1 MRTRRGN
8 YPSPTDGIIFSIKP
22 YSHKRQRQ
30 GSFDAAE
37 RPCKF
42 SRVAGSSKKST
53 APCAFDFVPDDLLV
67 DIAMALVSTASSP
80 ADLFNMMLIC
90 RRFCAAAT
98 HPQVLARVSPQ
109 AFAVKAG
116 SWSAGSHRFLKQC
129 ADVGNVEALYTLG
142 MIRFYC
148 LNNSSGASLMAKAA
162 VASHAAAL
170 HSLAVI
176 HFNGSGGR
184 RKDKN
189 LKAGVALCMRAASLG
204 HVDAI
209 RELGHCLQDGYGVV
223 KNVLQGRRLLLEA
236 NAREAA
242 AAVAAAFPKNLMEL
256 ALKRTSRT
264 GCASCPHHRFFT
276 LPPSTKADIFQKAVL
291 DSAGIVAAASGGGGG
306 GGAGG
311 GATNASAANAV
322 ERHPVFKLL
331 QNGGCA
337 LLSDFGC
344 NVPPAKVHVANKFL
358 VEWFALHP
366 TSAAG
371 LRLCS
376 HANCGRPETR
386 RHEFRRCSACGRVN
400 YCSRA
405 CQALDWKLRHK
416 YDCIPVA
423 DWENREDRQLDGEEN
438 QRGGDEAEEEEDE
451 EDGDDDEMEI
461 GRQDNQ
467 QPGEVSHAY
476 DLGGEDH
483 R

>member
-1 MRTRRGN
+1 
-8 YPSPTDGIIFSIKP
+8 
-22 YSHKRQRQ
+22 
-30 GSFDAAE
+30 
-37 RPCKF
+37 
-42 SRVAGSSKKST
+42 
-53 APCAFDFVPDDLLV
+53 FDFVPDDLLV

-242 AAVAAAFPKNLMEL
+242 AA
-256 ALKRTSRT
+256 
-264 GCASCPHHRFFT
+264 
-276 LPPSTKADIFQKAVL
+276 
-291 DSAGIVAAASGGGGG
+291 
-306 GGAGG
+306 
-311 GATNASAANAV
+311 
-322 ERHPVFKLL
+322 RHPVFKLL

-416 YDCIPVA
+416 YHCIPVA
-423 DWENREDRQLDGEEN
+423 DW
-438 QRGGDEAEEEEDE
+438 
-451 EDGDDDEMEI
+451 
-461 GRQDNQ
+461 
-467 QPGEVSHAY
+467 
-476 DLGGEDH
+476 
-483 R
+483 